1 MASLSYL
8 LVIDYKLDYLGG
20 AQTAFLQ
27 QALALASAGNRVTV
41 LAPGATEAESILG
54 AAGVQTVDVAAR
66 FVLPGLDLPLIRNTE
81 ALRRRIGTYIR
92 RLHVDAVIVH
102 SDFGLAA
109 AALAAARDEGT
120 VGLHT
125 VHSFFWRGSRA
136 AALAT
141 PVIAPIHRF
150 ITQLPAPRVKL
161 AQRRIDSALR
171 GMTLAIART
180 ADAVI
185 SPSRHQAVALRTAGL
200 PAVHVVSNTTA
211 QAPAFSP
218 LDSGPLQLVWAG
230 RFAPEKRL
238 DVAVAAMRLV
248 EQGLGRAAVTLHV
261 LGGTPSRS
269 ALRQTPD
276 NVRYHG
282 RITNPEVSAMF
293 GRSHAGLITSLGF
306 DNQPMVAIEAFRT
319 GRPVIVCDPILADE
333 FGDAAIAAD
342 DPSAGGLAATIVDL
356 AHDRARLARAAA
368 AAERLS
374 RASLYEGHAELI
386 AEIVGRITSERHS
399 PPAHRLSERPVE

>member
-1 MASLSYL
+1 MARHSYL

-27 QALALASAGNRVTV
+27 QALALAAAGNRVTV
-41 LAPGATEAESILG
+41 LAPGATKLESIL
-54 AAGVQTVDVAAR
+54 APAGVQIIDIAAR
-66 FVLPGLDLPLIRNTE
+66 IVLPGLELPLLRNTE
-81 ALRRRIGTYIR
+81 ALRRRIGMRIR
-92 RLHVDAVIVH
+92 QLQVDAVIVH

-109 AALAAARDEGT
+109 AALAAARVEGA

-141 PVIAPIHRF
+141 PVIAPIHGF
-150 ITQLPAPRVKL
+150 ITRLPSPGVKL
-161 AQRRIDSALR
+161 AQRPIDSALR
-171 GMTLAIART
+171 NMTLAVART

-185 SPSRHQAVALRTAGL
+185 SPSGHQAVALRAAGL
-200 PAVHVVSNTTA
+200 PYVHVVSNTTA
-211 QAPAFSP
+211 RASAFSP

-238 DVAVAAMRLV
+238 EVAIAAMRLV
-248 EQGLGRAAVTLHV
+248 GRRLGQEAATLHV
-261 LGGTPSRS
+261 LGGTPSPS
-269 ALRQTPD
+269 ALRQAAD

-282 RITNPEVSAMF
+282 RITNAEVSAMF

-306 DNQPMVAIEAFRT
+306 DNQPMVAIEAFIT

-333 FGDAAIAAD
+333 FGAAAIATD
-342 DPSAGGLAATIVDL
+342 DPSAEGLAATIVDL
-356 AHDRARLARAAA
+356 AHDRPRLARAAA

-374 RASLYEGHAELI
+374 RASLYEGHAEMI
-386 AEIVGRITSERHS
+386 AEVVGVVKTQRPS
-399 PPAHRLSERPVE
+399 PPTHRVAERPVE

>member
-1 MASLSYL
+1 MARLSYL

-27 QALALASAGNRVTV
+27 QALAFASIGNQVTV
-41 LAPGATEAESILG
+41 LAPGATELESILG
-54 AAGVQTVDVAAR
+54 PAGVQTIDIAAR
-66 FVLPGLDLPLIRNTE
+66 TVLPGLELPLIRNTE
-81 ALRRRIGTYIR
+81 ALRRRIGMHIR
-92 RLHVDAVIVH
+92 QLQVDAVIVH

-109 AALAAARDEGT
+109 AALAAARVEGA
-120 VGLHT
+120 VALHT

-136 AALAT
+136 AGLAT
-141 PVIAPIHRF
+141 PFIAPIHRF
-150 ITQLPAPRVKL
+150 ITRLPSPGVKL
-161 AQRRIDSALR
+161 AQRPIDSALR
-171 GMTLAIART
+171 NMTLAVART

-248 EQGLGRAAVTLHV
+248 EQRLGRAAVTLHV

-333 FGDAAIAAD
+333 FGAAAIATD
-342 DPSAGGLAATIVDL
+342 DPSAEGLAATIVDL
-356 AHDRARLARAAA
+356 AQDRARLKTAAA
-368 AAERLS
+368 AAEHLS
-374 RASLYEGHAELI
+374 RASLYEGHAETI
-386 AEIVGRITSERHS
+386 AEIVGAVKARRPS
-399 PPAHRLSERPVE
+399 PPTHRVTERPVE